1 MLLPILFDFDSTKAH
16 NLSGVRIRVGVL
28 YSIWPLLTI
37 LLIYTLYTLICR
49 SLHERVA
56 LREELAAAAAAATA
70 AAAELNLLTTA
81 TEATNHVEHPTPSK
95 THSVSGSRHSA
106 SAPVTN
112 APTRDGSPMLITPS
126 SQGEGSITP
135 VLVSPENDAVS
146 RLSNSSLAI
155 HDTTTTTS
163 THSMNNTNSSNNAN
177 HRRHTEAPAVLSD
190 EVESYIRTSRSN
202 VEDVVH
208 PGEHINIS
216 PIDPH
221 SSAASNA
228 LRKPSAESMTETESS
243 NNNADS
249 RSSVSVTSSP
259 TKEKPKL
266 APVDESLS
274 SKTTS
279 VRLDPTASINIIE
292 DGVVHDSI
300 LPGTATESTLS
311 SELATEPT
319 NTSADV
325 NNAEE
330 RTDNSCE
337 HTPVGVVEDV
347 EEVTLPITSRPTTPY
362 GGRKGQEL
370 QKAIENDQVYSVMSE
385 QDITLQQGVN
395 SSVNNN
401 DIVHCDK
408 GEKSPN
414 SLTHSF
420 KAESPPADE
429 IILESAV

>member
-1 MLLPILFDFDSTKAH
+1 M
-16 NLSGVRIRVGVL
+16 
-28 YSIWPLLTI
+28 
-37 LLIYTLYTLICR
+37 
-49 SLHERVA
+49 A

-81 TEATNHVEHPTPSK
+81 TEATNNIDHPTPSK

-112 APTRDGSPMLITPS
+112 APTRDGSPISPMLITPS
-126 SQGEGSITP
+126 SHGEGSITP
-135 VLVSPENDAVS
+135 VLVSQETNAVP
-146 RLSNSSLAI
+146 RLSNSNLAI
-155 HDTTTTTS
+155 HDTTSTTS
-163 THSMNNTNSSNNAN
+163 THSTNVTSSSNNAT

-243 NNNADS
+243 NNNTDT
-249 RSSVSVTSSP
+249 RGSVSVTSSP
-259 TKEKPKL
+259 TKERPKL
-266 APVDESLS
+266 APVDESFS

-279 VRLDPTASINIIE
+279 VRIDPTAGINIIE
-292 DGVVHDSI
+292 EGGVQDSI
-300 LPGTATESTLS
+300 LQGTATESTLS
-311 SELATEPT
+311 SELATEPI
-319 NTSADV
+319 NTSIDI

-337 HTPVGVVEDV
+337 DTPTSVAKDV
-347 EEVTLPITSRPTTPY
+347 EEETKPMTSRPTTPY

-370 QKAIENDQVYSVMSE
+370 QKAIENDQVYSILNE
-385 QDITLQQGVN
+385 QDITLQPGVN
-395 SSVNNN
+395 GSVNNC
-401 DIVHCDK
+401 DIVQSDQ

-420 KAESPPADE
+420 KAERPPADE
-429 IILESAV
+429 IILETAV